1 MAKSGKGMVFT
12 AIDNK
17 PYLNV
22 LLNTKTKVIQPITS
36 WKDKNTMKN
45 ENNENNDIDN
55 WMPKTSKKEIL
66 IAVIL
71 SPFICLTFWLWLI
84 VICAIEGK

>member
-1 MAKSGKGMVFT
+1 M
-12 AIDNK
+12 
-17 PYLNV
+17 
-22 LLNTKTKVIQPITS
+22 KT
-36 WKDKNTMKN
+36 
-45 ENNENNDIDN
+45 ENNENDMN

-71 SPFICLTFWLWLI
+71 SPFICLTAWLWLI